1 MFVDLEFFLE
11 YIYYFMF
18 EWLEFVKGLIKL
30 YLLFNILC
38 IEYLRIFIDGL
49 QGCMQKD
56 FECFEERD
64 Q

>member
-49 QGCMQKD
+49 
-56 FECFEERD
+56 
-64 Q
+64 